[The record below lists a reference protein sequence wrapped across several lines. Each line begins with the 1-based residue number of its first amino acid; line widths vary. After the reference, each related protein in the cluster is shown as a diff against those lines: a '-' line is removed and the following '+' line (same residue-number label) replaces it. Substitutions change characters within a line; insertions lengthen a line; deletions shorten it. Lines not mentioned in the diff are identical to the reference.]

1 MNYNQDTIDIFTNLK
16 VITEKHPGRLLDVL
30 NCFNKNQYKCKKWL
44 VDCLNN
50 YEYHFKNKTKDSI
63 DIAVLGGW
71 YGLTAKLLKNYFAVK
86 QIRNIYSYDFDPYTK
101 KLGRMFFNDI
111 EFVEM
116 DIKDLEI
123 AEKSFSIIINTSCE
137 HMEQE
142 IINQTIA
149 KAPKETLF
157 VLQSNNYIEI
167 DEHINCSASLQDF
180 ADKFKDNLK
189 SVKMYELDMEKY
201 TRFMLIGA
209 KQ

>member
-1 MNYNQDTIDIFTNLK
+1 
-16 VITEKHPGRLLDVL
+16 
-30 NCFNKNQYKCKKWL
+30 
-44 VDCLNN
+44 
-50 YEYHFKNKTKDSI
+50 
-63 DIAVLGGW
+63 
-71 YGLTAKLLKNYFAVK
+71 
-86 QIRNIYSYDFDPYTK
+86 
-101 KLGRMFFNDI
+101 
-111 EFVEM
+111 M

-189 SVKMYELDMEKY
+189 NVKMYELDMEKY

>member
-1 MNYNQDTIDIFTNLK
+1 MGSIMNYNQDTIDIFTNLK

-86 QIRNIYSYDFDPYTK
+86 QIRNIYSY
-101 KLGRMFFNDI
+101 

-189 SVKMYELDMEKY
+189 NVKMYELDMEKY

>member
-1 MNYNQDTIDIFTNLK
+1 MGSIMNYNQDTIDIFTNLK

-137 HMEQE
+137 HMDNNWFETAGSDQL
-142 IINQTIA
+142 IVMQTNN
-149 KAPKETLF
+149 KEEFDGHVNVCYT
-157 VLQSNNYIEI
+157 IE
-167 DEHINCSASLQDF
+167 EMQ
-180 ADKFKDNLK
+180 
-189 SVKMYELDMEKY
+189 EKY
-201 TRFMLIGA
+201 PLTKVLYIGSLETPAYTRYMQIGF
-209 KQ
+209 K